1 MLFKV
6 LINKII
12 NSLYLEM
19 ANRLYQFI
27 FIGVFIELILFVF
40 FFYFNDAIEDVFRLS
55 ARYTGRISF
64 GLYLLMFYHFINEKL
79 KGTSLQNTYLW
90 GMVFCVLHIIHF
102 AYLSAAV
109 YLNDLPIIPHKVAGG
124 FLAYLAI
131 VIYPFYMMKIKRLG
145 IHLIYFY
152 YVGFVMAMTF
162 LARIRGEFEGAPQSD
177 FHYFGIVLIISFFMY
192 CPYTLFKAKKV

>member
-1 MLFKV
+1 LTFKV
-6 LINKII
+6 VINKII

-19 ANRLYQFI
+19 ASRLKQFI
-27 FIGVFIELILFVF
+27 LIGVFVELILFVY
-40 FFYFNDAIEDVFRLS
+40 FFYFNDAVEDAFRLS
-55 ARYTGRISF
+55 ARYTGRLSF
-64 GLYLLMFYHFINEKL
+64 GLYLLMFFHFIYERS
-79 KGTSLQNTYLW
+79 KGKVLQNTYLW

-109 YLNDLPIIPHKVAGG
+109 YLNDLPIVPHKIAGG

-162 LARIRGEFEGAPQSD
+162 FARIRGEFEGAPQSP